1 MEHSLIENVPL
12 ILETVTGF
20 VKAVQSGKPRPAY
33 SWTKLDDGTL
43 RVEVPGPV
51 QPGLEVT
58 LWTTR
63 TIDGALRRDF
73 RLVSLTNTTGKPWI
87 HPVFWSSSSLPPTQ
101 SSAASTVYEA
111 YVEPPAEGEGW
122 VAFVIEL
129 VFPSPFPQN
138 GTNFR
143 VSTAVSILPQTF
155 PYPDCYAETCNGPL
169 V

>member
-1 MEHSLIENVPL
+1 MEHSLITNVPEV
-12 ILETVTGF
+12 LETVTGF
-20 VKAVQSGKPRPAY
+20 VRAVQAGKPRPSY

-43 RVEVPGPV
+43 RVEVEGPP
-51 QPGLEVT
+51 QDGLEVT
-58 LWTTR
+58 LWTAR

-73 RLVSLTNTTGKPWI
+73 RLVSLVNTTGKPWV
-87 HPVFWSSSSLPPTQ
+87 HPVFWSGSALPPTE
-101 SSAASTVYEA
+101 SSADATVYEA
-111 YVEPPAEGEGW
+111 YVEPPAEGQGW

-155 PYPDCYAETCNGPL
+155 PYPDCYAESCNGPL